1 MRLAAET
8 WESLFRAQVA
18 VMRRLQ
24 AGPAFKGLAINE
36 YDVLFTL
43 SRCPSGWLRQNELND
58 HVLLSQS
65 SLSRLVERLEKRGL
79 VERMPA
85 PDDGR
90 GVLVRLTE
98 AGLGTA
104 EADRPGAC
112 PRHRR
117 PGGSGAV
124 GGRAAGAAA
133 PHREAAGLRRR
144 RGGRDHRGRDHEPG
158 FLMHAKPTESP
169 VRLAAETWESLFR
182 AQVAVMRRL
191 QAAPAFKALALNEYD
206 VLFTLSRCPS
216 GWLRLNELNDNVLL
230 SQSSLSRLVER
241 LEKRGLV
248 ERTPAPE
255 DGRGVLIRLTDAGRD
270 LQKQIGR
277 EHVRDIAAL
286 VGPALTAAEQQELLR
301 LTEKLRASVAAH

>member
-1 MRLAAET
+1 MSAKTESPVRLAAET

-79 VERMPA
+79 VERMPS

-98 AGLGTA
+98 AGLGPA

-117 PGGSGAV
+117 PGGPGAV

-133 PHREAAGLRRR
+133 PDRKAAGL
-144 RGGRDHRGRDHEPG
+144 GGG
-158 FLMHAKPTESP
+158 A
-169 VRLAAETWESLFR
+169 
-182 AQVAVMRRL
+182 
-191 QAAPAFKALALNEYD
+191 
-206 VLFTLSRCPS
+206 LSRGVPGAVPQPCP
-216 GWLRLNELNDNVLL
+216 
-230 SQSSLSRLVER
+230 
-241 LEKRGLV
+241 
-248 ERTPAPE
+248 
-255 DGRGVLIRLTDAGRD
+255 
-270 LQKQIGR
+270 
-277 EHVRDIAAL
+277 
-286 VGPALTAAEQQELLR
+286 
-301 LTEKLRASVAAH
+301 